1 MKDYEN
7 SILSTKNLLT
17 ILENLRTAIYIV
29 DGDGKLVFIND
40 AALELEHFDKEV
52 VMGKHLEDIY
62 EYTVFQKG
70 YDSPTLECVKTGVA
84 IPEKNLEWYAQKGTV
99 VNAFVSAT
107 PFTNEDGSWDGAFST
122 AENIDALRTRLNE
135 LGTFKKKTSFRLK
148 TKQLKNG
155 TSYVFNDIIGESDAM
170 KSTVTIAKRFASKQA
185 PVMIYGETGTGKE
198 LFAQSI
204 HNASQCFSGPFVPIN
219 CAAIPETLLESM
231 LFGTVKGAFTGAID
245 SPGLFEKAEGGSIFL
260 DEINSMPIMLQAKL
274 LRALQEKEVQRI
286 GDNKIRKIDCR
297 IISAT
302 NKLPEDAIRD
312 NEMREDLFYR
322 LSTGMLWIP
331 SLKERNGDLPLL
343 IDYFIDKANDDLHTN
358 IEGVS
363 PELEKLLME
372 YYWPGNVRELANT
385 IESAVN
391 MTYEDDRILDV
402 QHLPTYLKKHFAQ
415 ELTQLPNA
423 AQIFTV
429 REKDERKF
437 KQFPTMDFDTDINT
451 MVNQYEKSIIE
462 LALSGSRGNL
472 SKCGEKLGISRQTL
486 TAKIKRHHIDISKYK
501 KES

>member
-7 SILSTKNLLT
+7 SILSKKNLLT

-84 IPEKNLEWYAQKGTV
+84 IPEKNLEWYAQKSTV

-155 TSYVFNDIIGESDAM
+155 TSYVFNDIVGESDAM

-286 GDNKIRKIDCR
+286 GDNKIRKINCR

-302 NKLPEDAIRD
+302 NKLPEEAIHD

-331 SLKERNGDLPLL
+331 SLKERNGDLSLL
-343 IDYFIDKANDDLHTN
+343 IDYFIDKANDELHTN
-358 IEGVS
+358 IEGIS
-363 PELEKLLME
+363 SELEKLLKE

-391 MTYEDDRILDV
+391 MTYDNDRILDV
-402 QHLPTYLKKHFAQ
+402 QHLPTYLKKHFAR

-451 MVNQYEKSIIE
+451 MVNQYEKNIIE

-486 TAKIKRHHIDISKYK
+486 TAKIKRHHIDIAKYK